1 MQPPTAN
8 NSGSVSM
15 SYPIEIP
22 AGRQGMQPSLA
33 LNYNGTTVS
42 SWVGVGW
49 DLSIPAITVETRW
62 GVPRYDH
69 TKESELYLLN
79 GQQLVTKDAEGN
91 IEKMPHRTNQW
102 KLRADNPT
110 ETQFFPRVNE
120 TFDSIVRHG
129 TNPTNY
135 WWSVTDRNGI
145 TSYYGKK
152 HDEDAVDT
160 NAVLRDGKG
169 NIAHWG

>member
-1 MQPPTAN
+1 
-8 NSGSVSM
+8 M

-62 GVPRYDH
+62 EFPDMIIPKNRI
-69 TKESELYLLN
+69 YLLN

-91 IEKMPHRTNQW
+91 IERCHIA
-102 KLRADNPT
+102 LI
-110 ETQFFPRVNE
+110 NE
-120 TFDSIVRHG
+120 T
-129 TNPTNY
+129 
-135 WWSVTDRNGI
+135 
-145 TSYYGKK
+145 
-152 HDEDAVDT
+152 
-160 NAVLRDGKG
+160 KG
-169 NIAHWG
+169 R